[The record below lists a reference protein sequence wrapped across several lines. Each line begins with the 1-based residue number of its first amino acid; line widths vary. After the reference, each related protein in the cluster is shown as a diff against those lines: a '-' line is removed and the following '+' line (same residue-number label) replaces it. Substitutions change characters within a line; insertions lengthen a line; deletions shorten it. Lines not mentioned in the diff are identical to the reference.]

1 MGLLGAGDR
10 GGGDSL
16 DGLAVGFQNLLA
28 TMSLVQSGVLEGECF
43 QGIFRVPKLCLVLLV
58 DGDEGFIIKVD
69 DGGTAS
75 GALGD
80 GIVDYALVAAA
91 TGGPPLVELCI
102 AEAVP
107 IHGDNYPRADDER
120 DERNAQEDAPA
131 GPPPPRGAG
140 AVAPDSAPAIWEGRW
155 SVAAG
160 HVFSLGLVCGGAK
173 ERNKG
178 GGSSR
183 VRAAPPVEV
192 VSARVTCYFRMARGP

>member
-107 IHGDNYPRADDER
+107 IHGDN
-120 DERNAQEDAPA
+120 
-131 GPPPPRGAG
+131 
-140 AVAPDSAPAIWEGRW
+140 
-155 SVAAG
+155 
-160 HVFSLGLVCGGAK
+160 
-173 ERNKG
+173 
-178 GGSSR
+178 
-183 VRAAPPVEV
+183 
-192 VSARVTCYFRMARGP
+192 